1 MEAIGLPKGGM
12 PGLNTLRKTGDRRT
26 YEGLTNQLLQS
37 LSQATEQP
45 LNLQEKV
52 WGPPGTHCCA
62 VPTHKQRTC

>member
-45 LNLQEKV
+45 LNLQETM
-52 WGPPGTHCCA
+52 GTPRDTLLCS
-62 VPTHKQRTC
+62 PNP